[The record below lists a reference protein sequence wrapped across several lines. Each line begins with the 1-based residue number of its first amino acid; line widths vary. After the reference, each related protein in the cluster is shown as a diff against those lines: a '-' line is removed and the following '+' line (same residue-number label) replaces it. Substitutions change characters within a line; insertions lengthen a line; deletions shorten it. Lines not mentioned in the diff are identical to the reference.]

1 MTALNFLSSGWVCWG
16 NYCACY
22 PGISD
27 VKDMFIPVSRMFD
40 WIGNTVIRTFW
51 QKLDKPMNRRLIDNV
66 LDTCNIWLNGLVGA
80 GKLIGARA
88 ELLESENPITD
99 LMAGIMKVHLYITP
113 ASPAQEIDFLLEYDI
128 SYLTNLY
135 GNEEV

>member
-1 MTALNFLSSGWVCWG
+1 
-16 NYCACY
+16 
-22 PGISD
+22 
-27 VKDMFIPVSRMFD
+27 
-40 WIGNTVIRTFW
+40 
-51 QKLDKPMNRRLIDNV
+51 MNRRLIDNV

>member
-1 MTALNFLSSGWVCWG
+1 MKKKIIITLAVILVVALVGLAIYWESIHG
-16 NYCACY
+16 
-22 PGISD
+22 D
-27 VKDMFIPVSRMFD
+27 
-40 WIGNTVIRTFW
+40 
-51 QKLDKPMNRRLIDNV
+51 RRLIDNV